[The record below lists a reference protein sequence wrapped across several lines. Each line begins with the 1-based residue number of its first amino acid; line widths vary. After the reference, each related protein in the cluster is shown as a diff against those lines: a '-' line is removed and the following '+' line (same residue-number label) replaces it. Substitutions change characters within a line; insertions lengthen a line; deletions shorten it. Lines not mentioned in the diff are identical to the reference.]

1 MPVLTHHRDRQ
12 EDTMSQQ
19 VIDATDF
26 GTCIR
31 RARKEQGLTQQ
42 QLADF
47 FSSFSREF
55 LSDRENGKPTVEL
68 GRALKVA
75 GALGLR
81 FVLAE
86 DGGIKRDETA

>member
-1 MPVLTHHRDRQ
+1 MGLR
-12 EDTMSQQ
+12 

-31 RARKEQGLTQQ
+31 RARKEQGLTQR

-55 LSDRENGKPTVEL
+55 LSDLENGKPTVEL
-68 GRALKVA
+68 GKALKVA
-75 GALGLR
+75 DALGLR
-81 FVLAE
+81 FVLTE
-86 DGGIKRDETA
+86 DTGAGWDETA